1 MKCTTYKRTID
12 RKLAIYE
19 VSQMRIIKGTQ
30 SQVLV
35 QGTYIQGIFLQILIK
50 DIRYVCKTLHNARI

>member
-1 MKCTTYKRTID
+1 MKCATYKRTID
-12 RKLAIYE
+12 RKIAIDE

-35 QGTYIQGIFLQILIK
+35 QDTYIQGIFLQIQ
-50 DIRYVCKTLHNARI
+50 Y